1 MSRYGLSYRKTGMAR
16 YLSHLDLLRTFERAM
31 RRANLPLAYTQGFNP
46 HPKISFAAPLS
57 VGIAGLAEYL
67 DVELLEFWEP
77 ERLLAALENQ
87 LPSGLKLNL
96 AFVLSEQVSLMA
108 KTAWAEYQATIQLS
122 PKPDWLKLQ
131 ELTQAYLA
139 QPALVV
145 NRATKAVRHRRGQP
159 PLHAYD
165 IRPGLPSLA
174 LAQEP
179 DGCTL
184 TFHDKCGSEGNIK
197 PAEVIDSWLEF
208 VGLKR
213 ESLELV
219 RTQLWGEN
227 QTSFPEF
234 CQS

>member
-31 RRANLPLAYTQGFNP
+31 RRADLPLAYTQGFNP

-87 LPSGLKLNL
+87 LPPGLKLNL
-96 AFVLSEQVSLMA
+96 AFVLPEQVSLMA
-108 KTAWAEYQATIQLS
+108 KTAWAEYQAKIQFS
-122 PKPDWLKLQ
+122 PEPDWLKLQ

-145 NRATKAVRHRRGQP
+145 NRATKAVRHSRGQL
-159 PLHAYD
+159 PLQAYD
-165 IRPGLPSLA
+165 IRPGLQSLI
-174 LAQEP
+174 LTQEP
-179 DGCTL
+179 VGCKL
-184 TFHDKCGSEGNIK
+184 TFIVKCGSEGNIK

-208 VGLKR
+208 VGLKGER
-213 ESLELV
+213 LELV
-219 RTQLWGEN
+219 RTQLWGKN
-227 QTSFPEF
+227 QTPFPEF